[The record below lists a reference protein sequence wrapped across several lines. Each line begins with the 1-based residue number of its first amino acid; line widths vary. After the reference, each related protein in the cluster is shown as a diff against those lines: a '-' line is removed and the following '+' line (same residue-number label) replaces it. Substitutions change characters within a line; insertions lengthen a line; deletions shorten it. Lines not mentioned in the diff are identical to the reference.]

1 MPATA
6 FNETSL
12 KVAALAVQTLVA
24 LDSAVGTQ
32 YGMDG
37 LLVNNA
43 ISIKPTRE
51 RTGHKNHQNLEVI
64 TISSNPQITLGIDAK
79 VTQIAGAYSAKHP
92 GSVISVASIS
102 NYYTAVA
109 HGFPTD
115 SGNWFE
121 LMDPD
126 FSSPPGDLFTT
137 KFNLRLWAPS
147 YLTGGTY
154 VYGP

>member
-12 KVAALAVQTLVA
+12 KLAAIAVQTLVA
-24 LDSAVGTQ
+24 LDASFGVA

-37 LLVNNA
+37 MLVNNA
-43 ISIKPTRE
+43 IQIKPTRE
-51 RTGHKNHQNLEVI
+51 RKSHKNHNDLEVI
-64 TISSNPQITLGIDAK
+64 AINTNPMITLSIDGK
-79 VTQIAGAYSAKHP
+79 VTQIAGAFSAKHP
-92 GSVISVASIS
+92 GTVFSVAAIQ
-102 NYYTAVA
+102 NYYAAVA

-126 FSSPPGDLFTT
+126 FSSPPADLFTT
-137 KFNLRLWAPS
+137 KFNLRLWCPS

-154 VYGP
+154 IYGT